1 MIEMKTIENS
11 EQELV
16 EEFAE
21 FEDLFDKFGY
31 LIDLG
36 QNLKT
41 LDEALKT
48 DNCMI
53 KGCQAHVW
61 LYSELKDGKII
72 FLADANADYAKGLVA
87 MMIRVLS
94 EHTPDEIINAPLNFI
109 ERIGFKSMLSM
120 KRAGGL
126 ESMIKQMKLDA
137 MVYKAKSLNTVLLH

>member
-1 MIEMKTIENS
+1 MIEMKTIENI

-16 EEFAE
+16 EEFSE

-36 QNLKT
+36 KNLKP
-41 LDEALKT
+41 LDVSLKT

-72 FLADANADYAKGLVA
+72 FYADANADYAKGLVA
-87 MMIRVLS
+87 MLIHVLS
-94 EHTPDEIINAPLNFI
+94 AHTPDEIIKAPLNFI

-137 MVYKAKSLNTVLLH
+137 VVYKAKD

>member
-1 MIEMKTIENS
+1 MKTIENT
-11 EQELV
+11 EKELISD
-16 EEFAE
+16 FAE
-21 FEDLFDKFGY
+21 FEDMFDKFGY
-31 LIDLG
+31 LIDFG
-36 QNLKT
+36 KNLKT

-72 FLADANADYAKGLVA
+72 FQADANAEYAKGLVA

-94 EHTPDEIINAPLNFI
+94 GHTPDEIINAPLNFI

-137 MVYKAKSLNTVLLH
+137 MVYKAKV

>member
-1 MIEMKTIENS
+1 MKTIENT

-36 QNLKT
+36 KNLKL
-41 LDEALKT
+41 LDDSLKT
-48 DNCMI
+48 DNRMI

-61 LYSELKDGKII
+61 LYSELVDGKII
-72 FLADANADYAKGLVA
+72 FQADANADYAKGLVA
-87 MMIRVLS
+87 MMIHVLS
-94 EHTPDEIINAPLNFI
+94 GHTPDEIINAPLNFI

-137 MVYKAKSLNTVLLH
+137 VVYKAKGLANF

>member
-1 MIEMKTIENS
+1 MKTIES
-11 EQELV
+11 TEEELV
-16 EEFAE
+16 EDFAMM
-21 FEDLFDKFGY
+21 EDLFDKLGY

-36 QNLKT
+36 KNLEP
-41 LDEALKT
+41 LDDALKT
-48 DNCMI
+48 ENRMI

-72 FLADANADYAKGLVA
+72 FQADANADYAKGLVA
-87 MMIRVLS
+87 MMIHVLS

-109 ERIGFKSMLSM
+109 EKIGFKSMLSM

-137 MVYKAKSLNTVLLH
+137 VVYKAKGLGNA

>member
-1 MIEMKTIENS
+1 MKTIES
-11 EQELV
+11 IEQELV
-16 EEFAE
+16 EDFAMM
-21 FEDLFDKFGY
+21 EDLFDKLGY

-36 QNLKT
+36 KNLEP
-41 LDEALKT
+41 LDDALKT
-48 DNCMI
+48 DNRMI

-72 FLADANADYAKGLVA
+72 FQADANADYAKGLVA
-87 MMIRVLS
+87 MMIQVLS

-109 ERIGFKSMLSM
+109 EKIGFKSMLSM

-137 MVYKAKSLNTVLLH
+137 VVYKAKG

>member
-1 MIEMKTIENS
+1 MIEMKTIENI

-16 EEFAE
+16 EEFSE

-36 QNLKT
+36 KNLKL
-41 LDEALKT
+41 LDVSLKT
-48 DNCMI
+48 DNRMI

-72 FLADANADYAKGLVA
+72 FYADANADYAKGLVA
-87 MMIRVLS
+87 MLIYVLS
-94 EHTPDEIINAPLNFI
+94 GHTPDEIIKAPLNFI

-137 MVYKAKSLNTVLLH
+137 VVYKAKD

>member
-1 MIEMKTIENS
+1 MTEMKTIGNT

-16 EEFAE
+16 NEFSE
-21 FEDLFDKFGY
+21 FDDLFDKFGY

-36 QNLKT
+36 KNLKP
-41 LDEALKT
+41 LDVSLKT
-48 DNCMI
+48 DIRMI

-72 FLADANADYAKGLVA
+72 FQADANADYAKWLVA
-87 MMIRVLS
+87 MMIHVLS
-94 EHTPDEIINAPLNFI
+94 GHTPDEIINAPLNFI
-109 ERIGFKSMLSM
+109 EKIGFKSMLSM

-137 MVYKAKSLNTVLLH
+137 LVYKAKC

>member
-1 MIEMKTIENS
+1 MTQINTIENT

-16 EEFAE
+16 KEFAE
-21 FEDLFDKFGY
+21 LEDMFDKFGY

-36 QNLKT
+36 KSLKQ
-41 LDEALKT
+41 LDDALKT
-48 DNCMI
+48 EKRMI

-72 FLADANADYAKGLVA
+72 FQADANADYAKGLVA
-87 MMIRVLS
+87 MMIHVLS
-94 EHTPDEIINAPLNFI
+94 GHTPDEIINAPLNFI

-137 MVYKAKSLNTVLLH
+137 LVYKAKARTTFLT

>member
-1 MIEMKTIENS
+1 MIEMKTIETT
-11 EQELV
+11 EQELI
-16 EEFAE
+16 EDFAE
-21 FEDLFDKFGY
+21 FEDMFDKFGY

-36 QNLKT
+36 KNLKT

-87 MMIRVLS
+87 MMIHVLS
-94 EHTPDEIINAPLNFI
+94 GHTPDEIINAPLNFI
-109 ERIGFKSMLSM
+109 EAIGFKSMLSM

-126 ESMIKQMKLDA
+126 ESMIKKMKLDA
-137 MVYKAKSLNTVLLH
+137 KVHKSQA

>member
-1 MIEMKTIENS
+1 MIEMKTIENT

-61 LYSELKDGKII
+61 LYSELKEGKII

-137 MVYKAKSLNTVLLH
+137 MVYKAKA

>member
-1 MIEMKTIENS
+1 MKTIES
-11 EQELV
+11 TEQELI
-16 EEFAE
+16 EDFAIL
-21 FEDLFDKFGY
+21 EDLFDKLGF

-36 QNLKT
+36 KNLEP
-41 LDEALKT
+41 LDDALKT
-48 DNCMI
+48 DNRMI

-72 FLADANADYAKGLVA
+72 FQADANADYAKGLVA
-87 MMIRVLS
+87 MMIQVLS

-109 ERIGFKSMLSM
+109 EKIGFKSMLSM

-137 MVYKAKSLNTVLLH
+137 IVYKAKG